1 MVRMWDQ
8 GCFYK
13 VSLYTPAQGL
23 LPKYHCPMTTGE
35 ATGHASPLI
44 SCHQA
49 WHWHYASCHVQNPS
63 SLTTVS
69 LSLSLC
75 LSLSR
80 SLSVSLSLSPPS
92 DKSREDKLSCDET
105 LGSSRFIAGFFL
117 FPKVSTQRTQMTL
130 EVLFTYNMSY
140 CW

>member
-1 MVRMWDQ
+1 MLPLLSPVTRLGTGIMLHAMFKIQ
-8 GCFYK
+8 A
-13 VSLYTPAQGL
+13 VSQLCL
-23 LPKYHCPMTTGE
+23 
-35 ATGHASPLI
+35 
-44 SCHQA
+44 
-49 WHWHYASCHVQNPS
+49 
-63 SLTTVS
+63 SLS
-69 LSLSLC
+69 LSVSLSLC
-75 LSLSR
+75 LSL